1 MRKIMP
7 RFLLVVTEESC
18 SKIITKAACY
28 VSINMTNASV
38 TDAFQKSSNYGK
50 LKAHVNV

>member
-1 MRKIMP
+1 MP

-18 SKIITKAACY
+18 SRMNMKAACN
-28 VSINMTNASV
+28 VCINVTNASV